1 MINMSWV
8 VLLALI
14 GVAASAAQSYDYGID
29 MDQLVRR
36 QDPSAKVIV
45 GRLPLASNGSTPV
58 RLELRDMR
66 KDGYMWDLYV
76 LALSMFQ
83 SVSQEQSLSW
93 YQVAGIHGVPF
104 QPWNGV
110 QPAPGASLSGYCT
123 HSSVLF
129 PTWHRPYL
137 ALYEQQMFKLAN
149 AIASLFANPTERN
162 LYQQAASRFRI
173 PYWDWS
179 IPAPPGETHFPDCFW
194 SPVILQYGPNG
205 AQHIRNPLYSYVFHP
220 LDEEAFIWNPLK
232 HWNETKR
239 APNTTAS
246 ETAPPSENFQ
256 VSAALLSKLPE
267 LQQRLYII
275 YSNYHEY
282 NAFSNKAWAAS
293 QKASNLDS
301 LESIH
306 DVIHLYGGLKGHMTY
321 VPLSSFDPLFFL
333 HHTMV
338 DRLVSIWQVLN
349 PTAWIQPMAN
359 GETSYTAPK
368 GTVQDSTSPLVPFYD
383 TPDTFWTSDTS
394 RTTEVFGYTYAD
406 THPHVG
412 DRAALQQSLVRKIN
426 TWYGASSPAGIAAKD
441 SQLRVAALQRT
452 GGPWSTKASKG
463 RPNVK
468 LTAEDPP
475 VDKIVKA
482 GSYTEWIA
490 NVQVNVEALEGVF
503 EVHFFVGKP
512 ADDSAD
518 WALSPNQI
526 GTVSIF
532 AMNRSTGSQSKIS
545 GTLPLTSALMKLV
558 ATGALADLDPS
569 SVTPFLKRALE
580 VRVRS
585 HNDSVI
591 ELGRVEG
598 LRVEITSASVK
609 VPESE
614 VELPSW
620 GEARTEWTIWHDE
633 E

>member
-1 MINMSWV
+1 MFFV
-8 VLLALI
+8 LLLALA
-14 GVAASAAQSYDYGID
+14 GVVASTAQSYDYGID
-29 MDQLVRR
+29 IDYLVRR
-36 QDPSAKVIV
+36 QDPAAKIIV
-45 GRLPLASNGSTPV
+45 GKLPLASNGSTPI
-58 RLELRDMR
+58 RPEIRDMR

-83 SVSQEQSLSW
+83 SVSQDQSLSW

-110 QPAPGASLSGYCT
+110 QPAPGASQSGYCT

-149 AIASLFANPTERN
+149 AIASLFTNATERG

-179 IPAPPGETHFPDCFW
+179 LPAPAGETHLPDCFW
-194 SPVILQYGPNG
+194 SPVIVQYGPNG
-205 AQHIRNPLYSYVFHP
+205 AQHIRNPLYSYLFHP

-232 HWNETKR
+232 QWNETKR
-239 APNTTAS
+239 APNMTVS

-256 VSAALLSKLPE
+256 ISAALLSKLPE
-267 LQQRLYII
+267 LQQRLYIVF
-275 YSNYHEY
+275 SNYHEY

-293 QKASNLDS
+293 QRTSNLDS

-349 PTAWIQPMAN
+349 PDAWIQPMAN

-368 GTVQDSTSPLVPFYD
+368 GTIQDSTSPLVPFYA
-383 TPDTFWTSDTS
+383 TADTFWTSDMS
-394 RTTEVFGYTYAD
+394 RTTEVFGYTYTD
-406 THPHVG
+406 THLHVG
-412 DRAALQQSLVRKIN
+412 DRTALQQSLVRKIN
-426 TWYGASSPAGIAAKD
+426 GWYGASSPAGIIAKD
-441 SQLRVAALQRT
+441 PRLRATALESAGRQ
-452 GGPWSTKASKG
+452 WSTKGPKG
-463 RPNVK
+463 MPNIK
-468 LTAEDPP
+468 LAAADPP

-482 GSYTEWIA
+482 GEYTEWIA

-503 EVHFFVGKP
+503 DVHFFIGPPAANP
-512 ADDSAD
+512 AD
-518 WALSPNQI
+518 WVLSPNQV
-526 GTVSIF
+526 GTVAIF

-558 ATGALADLDPS
+558 ATGALANLDS
-569 SVTPFLKRALE
+569 GSVTPFLRQTLE

-591 ELGRVEG
+591 ELARVEG
-598 LRVEITSASVK
+598 LHIEITSTSVR

-614 VELPSW
+614 VELPAW
-620 GEARTEWTIWHDE
+620 GEPTAEWTVWRDE
-633 E
+633 T

>member
-1 MINMSWV
+1 M
-8 VLLALI
+8 LLALLLTLA
-14 GVAASAAQSYDYGID
+14 GVVASTAQSYDYGID
-29 MDQLVRR
+29 IDQIVRR
-36 QDPSAKVIV
+36 QDPSAKIIV
-45 GRLPLASNGSTPV
+45 GKLPLASNGSTPI
-58 RLELRDMR
+58 RPEIRELR
-66 KDGYMWDLYV
+66 KDGYMWDLYI

-83 SVSQEQSLSW
+83 SVSQDQSLSW
-93 YQVAGIHGVPF
+93 YQIAGIHGVPF

-110 QPAPGASLSGYCT
+110 QPAPGASQSGYCT

-149 AIASLFANPTERN
+149 AIASLFTNSTERG
-162 LYQQAASRFRI
+162 LYQHAASRFRI

-179 IPAPPGETHFPDCFW
+179 LPAPAGETHLPDCFW
-194 SPVILQYGPNG
+194 SPVIVQYGPNG
-205 AQHIRNPLYSYVFHP
+205 AQHIRNPLFSYMFHP
-220 LDEEAFIWNPLK
+220 VDEDAFIWNPLK

-239 APNTTAS
+239 APNMTVS

-275 YSNYHEY
+275 FSNYHDY

-301 LESIH
+301 LESVH
-306 DVIHLYGGLKGHMTY
+306 DIIHLYGGLKGHMTY

-349 PTAWIQPMAN
+349 PNAWIQPMAS

-368 GTVQDSTSPLVPFYD
+368 GTIQDSSSPLVPFYA
-383 TPDTFWTSDTS
+383 TSDTFWTSETS
-394 RTTEVFGYTYAD
+394 RTTEIFGYTYTD
-406 THPHVG
+406 TGLHVG
-412 DRAALQQSLVRKIN
+412 DRGALEQSLVRKIN
-426 TWYGASSPAGIAAKD
+426 SWYGASSPAGIVAKD
-441 SQLRVAALQRT
+441 SQLRVTALQRT

-463 RPNVK
+463 VPNIK
-468 LTAEDPP
+468 LTAMDPP
-475 VDKIVKA
+475 AYKIVKA
-482 GSYTEWIA
+482 GEYREWIA

-503 EVHFFVGKP
+503 DVHFFVGAP
-512 ADDSAD
+512 ADNSAD

-526 GTVSIF
+526 GTVAIF
-532 AMNRSTGSQSKIS
+532 AMNRSTGSKAKIS

-558 ATGALADLDPS
+558 ATGALPNLDS
-569 SVTPFLKRALE
+569 SAVRPFLQRTLE

-591 ELGRVEG
+591 ELARVEG
-598 LRVEITSASVK
+598 LDIEISSTIVK
-609 VPESE
+609 VPQSDA
-614 VELPSW
+614 ELPAW
-620 GEARTEWTIWHDE
+620 GEATSEWTVWRE
-633 E
+633 ET

>member
-1 MINMSWV
+1 M
-8 VLLALI
+8 LLALLLALA
-14 GVAASAAQSYDYGID
+14 GVVASTAQSYDYGID
-29 MDQLVRR
+29 IDQLVRR
-36 QDPSAKVIV
+36 QDPAAKIIV
-45 GRLPLASNGSTPV
+45 GKLPLASNGSTPT
-58 RLELRDMR
+58 RPEIRDMR
-66 KDGYMWDLYV
+66 KDGYMWDLYI

-83 SVSQEQSLSW
+83 SVSQDQSLSW

-110 QPAPGASLSGYCT
+110 QPAPGSSQSGYCT

-137 ALYEQQMFKLAN
+137 ALYEQ
-149 AIASLFANPTERN
+149 
-162 LYQQAASRFRI
+162 AASRFRI

-179 IPAPPGETHFPDCFW
+179 LLAPAGETHLPDCFW
-194 SPVILQYGPNG
+194 SPVIMQYGPNG
-205 AQHIRNPLYSYVFHP
+205 AQHIRNPLFSYAFHP
-220 LDEEAFIWNPLK
+220 LDEDAFIWNPLK
-232 HWNETKR
+232 KWNETKR
-239 APNTTAS
+239 APNMSVS
-246 ETAPPSENFQ
+246 ESAPISENFQ

-275 YSNYHEY
+275 FSNYHEF

-338 DRLVSIWQVLN
+338 DRLVSMWQVLN
-349 PTAWIQPMAN
+349 PNAWIQPMAT

-368 GTVQDSTSPLVPFYD
+368 GTVQDSTSPLVPFYA

-394 RTTEVFGYTYAD
+394 RTTEIFGYTYID
-406 THPHVG
+406 THLHVG
-412 DRAALQQSLVRKIN
+412 DRVAQQQSLVRKIN
-426 TWYGASSPAGIAAKD
+426 SWYGTSSPAGIAAKD
-441 SQLRVAALQRT
+441 SQLRVAALENT
-452 GGPWSTKASKG
+452 GRPWSTKASKG
-463 RPNVK
+463 MPNIR
-468 LTAEDPP
+468 LTAMDPP

-482 GSYTEWIA
+482 GEYTEWIA

-503 EVHFFVGKP
+503 DVHFFAGAP
-512 ADDSAD
+512 ADNSAD

-526 GTVSIF
+526 GTVAIF

-558 ATGALADLDPS
+558 ATGALPNLEPA
-569 SVTPFLKRALE
+569 SVTPFLRRTLE

-591 ELGRVEG
+591 ELARVEG
-598 LRVEITSASVK
+598 LHIEITSASVK

-614 VELPSW
+614 VKLPTW
-620 GEARTEWTIWHDE
+620 GEARSEWTMWRDE
-633 E
+633 AS